1 MFKYLFI
8 LMIAFA
14 FPSKSN
20 DKTMVDQKEFEQLNL
35 LLKTSIEIQQWE
47 QSNQKQ
53 LNRTKEVNYSMIKTI
68 ILD

>member
-1 MFKYLFI
+1 
-8 LMIAFA
+8 MIAFA

-35 LLKTSIEIQQWE
+35 LLKTSIEMQQWE

-53 LNRTKEVNYSMIKTI
+53 LNKTKEVNYSMIKTI